1 MEKRKYSIEELL
13 APPAE
18 GQVDGRVDRLE
29 GQFDR
34 ATANKDQRTVE
45 MSFSSEVPVERYY
58 GKEILSHDSG
68 AVDLTRVNSGRANI
82 LVNHDS
88 SDWVG
93 VIEKAWVDPKAKVGR
108 ATVRFGN
115 SSRANEIF

>member
-34 ATANKDQRTVE
+34 ATANKDARTVD
-45 MSFSSEVPVERYY
+45 MSFSSEVPVERFY
-58 GKEILSHDSG
+58 GKEILSHDAG
-68 AVDLTRVNSGRANI
+68 AVDLGRLGSGRANV
-82 LVNHDS
+82 LVNHDP
-88 SDWVG
+88 SDWVA
-93 VIEKAWVDPKAKVGR
+93 VIEQARIDPKAKVGR

-115 SSRANEIF
+115 S